1 MILKQKITNIAY
13 RCPSCTAV
21 TTGFVGS
28 FSLMSDMLKLKCP
41 CHGSEMTIT
50 YTSGNEKEKKIR
62 LSVPCLFCGN
72 NHNYMVS
79 QNVFFNSELF
89 LLNCPYTN
97 MDIAFVGN
105 EEKINEETKRS
116 DKELRLLFDEAGIE
130 SVEEFKACAENVKKK
145 SDDNDNLP
153 DAEVYDIVRYLVS
166 ELKEDG
172 AIDCPCHSGNY
183 DFEFTEDGIRVFCPE
198 CNADYVFCATSV
210 AAAEEFLS
218 CDRLELKNH

>member
-1 MILKQKITNIAY
+1 MKKKTPNIAY

-21 TTGFVGS
+21 ATGFVGS

-41 CHGSEMTIT
+41 CHDSEMTMT
-50 YTSGNEKEKKIR
+50 YTFGKEKEKKIR

-72 NHNYMVS
+72 NHNYVVS

-97 MDIAFVGN
+97 MDIAFVGTN
-105 EEKINEETKRS
+105 DRISEEIKRS
-116 DKELRLLFDEAGIE
+116 DKELKLLFDEAGIE
-130 SVEEFKACAENVKKK
+130 SPEELKRCTKKEK
-145 SDDNDNLP
+145 KDGADDNLP

-183 DFEFTEDGIRVFCPE
+183 DFEFTDEGIRVFCPE
-198 CNADYVFCATSV
+198 CGADYIFCATSV
-210 AAAEEFLS
+210 ASAEEFLS

>member
-1 MILKQKITNIAY
+1 MILKQKNTNIAY

-21 TTGFVGS
+21 ATGFVGS

-41 CHGSEMTIT
+41 CHDSEMTMT
-50 YTSGNEKEKKIR
+50 YTSGKEKEKKIR
-62 LSVPCLFCGN
+62 LSVPCLFCGK
-72 NHNYMVS
+72 NHNYVVS

-97 MDIAFVGN
+97 MDIAFVGTN
-105 EEKINEETKRS
+105 DKISEEIKRS
-116 DKELRLLFDEAGIE
+116 DKELKLLFDEAGIE
-130 SVEEFKACAENVKKK
+130 SPEELKTRTKK
-145 SDDNDNLP
+145 DGADDNLP

-172 AIDCPCHSGNY
+172 AIDCPCHSGSY
-183 DFEFTEDGIRVFCPE
+183 DFEFTGEGIRVFCPE
-198 CNADYVFCATSV
+198 CGADYIFCATSV
-210 AAAEEFLS
+210 ASAEEFLS